1 MSDYMKYYEEQ
12 NREMEQED
20 GEMAA
25 LDDQYFE
32 AETKALYLLLE
43 LWALELVN
51 SPNSREFLIN
61 FIGEKEVKANIK
73 GHVLSYI
80 DNDGYTIKDLYLMDT
95 CEQILI
101 HSGWM
106 NLKNEDSAQTALDYY
121 DSLLNR
127 PSIKKRAAKN

>member
-61 FIGEKEVKANIK
+61 FIGEKEVKAA
-73 GHVLSYI
+73 
-80 DNDGYTIKDLYLMDT
+80 TI
-95 CEQILI
+95 EILEN
-101 HSGWM
+101 G
-106 NLKNEDSAQTALDYY
+106 E
-121 DSLLNR
+121 
-127 PSIKKRAAKN
+127 